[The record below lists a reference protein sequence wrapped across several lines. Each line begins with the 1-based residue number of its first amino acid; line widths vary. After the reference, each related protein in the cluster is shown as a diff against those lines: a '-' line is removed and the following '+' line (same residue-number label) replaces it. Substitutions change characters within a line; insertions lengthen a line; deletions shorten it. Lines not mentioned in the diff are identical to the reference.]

1 MKRNKL
7 PYSHLFRTNLKEYR
21 RLAAM
26 DFRARNPEKF
36 KVKDPKKVIKH
47 NLFKELPND
56 VIPIDNFPTY
66 YARPNGEVWRD
77 TRGKESAIRTGKER
91 VLRLTPTFNRHTNY
105 WLVQPYKDGKKKAV
119 LLHRF
124 ILTTFKGPAPAEG
137 MECHHIDHNTSNN
150 SADNLMWVTRQE
162 NVDFVPRHHR
172 TVTKKT
178 LATGRAFSNSRWS
191 SLYSKVLELLNLGL
205 RPVDIAAKLDIPSG
219 SIYQIKKSI
228 ERRNN

>member
-1 MKRNKL
+1 MSRKPKYPHLKELYYTDRNTYHKEWRKLNPKYNAVKDEWRKLDKNTYDKL
-7 PYSHLFRTNLKEYR
+7 P
-21 RLAAM
+21 
-26 DFRARNPEKF
+26 D
-36 KVKDPKKVIKH
+36 
-47 NLFKELPND
+47 D
-56 VIPIDNFPTY
+56 VVSIDNFPTY

-105 WLVQPYKDGKKKAV
+105 WLVQPYKENGKKTAV

-178 LATGRAFSNSRWS
+178 LATGRAFSNSKWS
-191 SLYSKVLELLNLGL
+191 SIYPQVLELMNLGL
-205 RPVDIAAKLDIPSG
+205 RPVDIGIKLNIPDG
-219 SIYQIKKSI
+219 SIYQMIKSI

>member
-1 MKRNKL
+1 MSRKPKY
-7 PYSHLFRTNLKEYR
+7 PHLKELYYT
-21 RLAAM
+21 
-26 DFRARNPEKF
+26 DRNAYHKEWRKLNPKYNQ
-36 KVKDPKKVIKH
+36 VKDEWRKLDK
-47 NLFKELPND
+47 NLFEELPTD
-56 VIPIDNFPTY
+56 VIPVNGFPTY

-77 TRGKESAIRTGKER
+77 TRGKESAIKTGKER
-91 VLRLTPTFNRHTNY
+91 VLRLTPTSNAHNGY

-191 SLYSKVLELLNLGL
+191 SIYPQILELMNLGL
-205 RPVDIAAKLDIPSG
+205 KPVDIAAKLDIPSG